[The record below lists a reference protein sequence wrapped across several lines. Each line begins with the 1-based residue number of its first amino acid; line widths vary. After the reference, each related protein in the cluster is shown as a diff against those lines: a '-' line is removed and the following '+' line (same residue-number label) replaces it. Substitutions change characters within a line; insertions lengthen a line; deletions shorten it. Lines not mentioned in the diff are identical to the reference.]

1 MWGMAGNEEL
11 RAIGQYPISNP
22 DKLLFPAD
30 GITKGELAAYYE
42 TVATAMVPH
51 LAGRPITMERFPA
64 GIDRKGF
71 LQKDV
76 SKGFPDWLKRVEAP
90 KSDGVV
96 RYALVDDTRSLLW
109 MANQNCVTPHVWS
122 SRAPRLLYPDLI
134 VFDFDPPDDDDAALR
149 APVLALRDLLADLGL
164 ASFVKTSG
172 SKGYHVVVPL
182 DGEASYEQAA
192 PFAHDGGTLL
202 VGRDPERL
210 TQEFA
215 KADRRGRTLVDT
227 GRNGWSA
234 TFAAPYAVRARPGAP
249 VSAPCTW
256 DEVSAGEVTPR
267 SLTLRTMPERLA
279 RVGDLWAELPRSGES
294 LEPAAAR
301 VRDSLTDAQRGEAGL
316 ARRRR
321 PGPRNRAEG

>member
-1 MWGMAGNEEL
+1 M
-11 RAIGQYPISNP
+11 ISNP

-30 GITKGELAAYYE
+30 GITKGELAGYYE
-42 TVATAMVPH
+42 TVAPAMVPH
-51 LAGRPITMERFPA
+51 LVGRPITMERFPA

-109 MANQNCVTPHVWS
+109 LANQNCVTPHVCT
-122 SRAPRLLYPDLI
+122 SRAPRLFCPDLI
-134 VFDFDPPDDDDAALR
+134 VFDFDPPDDDAAALR
-149 APVLALRDLLADLGL
+149 APVLALRDLLAALGL

-192 PFAHDGGTLL
+192 PFAHDVGTLL
-202 VGRDPERL
+202 VLGDPERL
-210 TQEFA
+210 TQEFS
-215 KADRRGRTLVDT
+215 KEDRRGRILVDT
-227 GRNGWSA
+227 GRNAWGA
-234 TFAAPYAVRARPGAP
+234 TFAAPYALRARPGAP

-256 DEVSAGEVTPR
+256 DELAAGAVTPR
-267 SLTLRTMPERLA
+267 SLTLRTMPARLA
-279 RVGDLWAELPRSGES
+279 RVGDLWSDLPRNGQS
-294 LEPAAAR
+294 LWPAAAR
-301 VRDSLTDAQRGEAGL
+301 VRDSLTDEQRDETEL

-321 PGPRNRAEG
+321 PGPRHRTVG